1 MGIISLKQA
10 EEQLLIKNKY
20 YTAGSSMPEQFIYRS
35 LIQIFPEA
43 VNRYHDPMINMEY
56 DINIPELKTY
66 IEYNGMAFHNTEE
79 KLGRDK
85 IKRLHCEKIGRTFIQ
100 IIEDSEVNEI
110 LKEIDNTT
118 IVYKINGNSQIKTL
132 INDLIIIIEDI
143 FAMFSLESVDIDYT
157 RSLYEAILLSSKYQ
171 YKINYDSSGDIAGKQ
186 YVGQVFCEIE
196 TFKDNEIKKSR
207 KLTIKKV
214 ADTQKRGKLIQDEVD
229 KLTALMFN
237 GNSLSEAGMEEIISI
252 QEKQR
257 QIEDKISAI
266 DRKEKAMEI
275 KLKELEKR
283 EKELLRR
290 EEIIGEKEEVIDKR
304 QQELN
309 RLAEEELHRELNYRQ
324 IIEEEIKE
332 REIQLQLE
340 KETYQKKLDKKYQK
354 RVQQLNKE
362 YDGRHELLDNYCDR
376 RIEVEVEEQTREI
389 KRVANEQVERLQAE
403 LSKQKIIAARQ
414 LMGSRYG
421 L

>member
-10 EEQLLIKNKY
+10 EEQMLVKNKY

-43 VNRYHDPMINMEY
+43 VNRYQDPMINMEY

-66 IEYNGMAFHNTEE
+66 IEYNGMVFHNTEE

-85 IKRLHCEKIGRTFIQ
+85 IKRLHCEKIGRAFIQ

-237 GNSLSEAGMEEIISI
+237 GNSLSEAGMGEIISI

-290 EEIIGEKEEVIDKR
+290 EELVIEKEEVIDKR